1 MTGLYNCQSVSKAN
15 TWRHFAAASHRRRCL
30 CLHLLW
36 PRCSHWC
43 FILSSAFMVYGERGD
58 MRQASSPP
66 PAGLETGFLFLFL
79 GAEWRHIKVSRS
91 TTLTQQKRE
100 PQRECVFEK
109 SLSVRLW
116 LHIPTFSPQRNTF
129 FVFFFCLLIFAIFSH
144 DFITN
149 WKKKKKK
156 RQKCR

>member
-1 MTGLYNCQSVSKAN
+1 M
-15 TWRHFAAASHRRRCL
+15 
-30 CLHLLW
+30 
-36 PRCSHWC
+36 
-43 FILSSAFMVYGERGD
+43 
-58 MRQASSPP
+58 
-66 PAGLETGFLFLFL
+66 
-79 GAEWRHIKVSRS
+79 SRS

-156 RQKCR
+156 ETEMQVVLRDVLRHQLTSVLL

>member
-1 MTGLYNCQSVSKAN
+1 MESEVTCDK
-15 TWRHFAAASHRRRCL
+15 
-30 CLHLLW
+30 
-36 PRCSHWC
+36 PP
-43 FILSSAFMVYGERGD
+43 
-58 MRQASSPP
+58 PP

-91 TTLTQQKRE
+91 TTLTQQKRV

-156 RQKCR
+156 ETEMQVVKVLRDVLRHQLTSVLL

>member
-1 MTGLYNCQSVSKAN
+1 MESEVTCDK
-15 TWRHFAAASHRRRCL
+15 
-30 CLHLLW
+30 
-36 PRCSHWC
+36 PP
-43 FILSSAFMVYGERGD
+43 
-58 MRQASSPP
+58 PP

-156 RQKCR
+156 ETEMQVVKVLRDVLRHQLTSVLL

>member
-1 MTGLYNCQSVSKAN
+1 MESEVTCDK
-15 TWRHFAAASHRRRCL
+15 
-30 CLHLLW
+30 
-36 PRCSHWC
+36 PP
-43 FILSSAFMVYGERGD
+43 
-58 MRQASSPP
+58 PP

-116 LHIPTFSPQRNTF
+116 MHIPTFSPQRNTF

-149 WKKKKKK
+149 WKKKKKTEMQVVK
-156 RQKCR
+156 VLRDVLRHQLTSVL

>member
-1 MTGLYNCQSVSKAN
+1 
-15 TWRHFAAASHRRRCL
+15 
-30 CLHLLW
+30 
-36 PRCSHWC
+36 
-43 FILSSAFMVYGERGD
+43 MVYGERGD

-66 PAGLETGFLFLFL
+66 TGLETGFLFLFL

-91 TTLTQQKRE
+91 TTLTQQKRV

-156 RQKCR
+156 RDRNAGSKSAARCPQTPADLCALIKIVHCFSTNACPSGGPLNK

>member
-1 MTGLYNCQSVSKAN
+1 MESEVTCDK
-15 TWRHFAAASHRRRCL
+15 
-30 CLHLLW
+30 
-36 PRCSHWC
+36 PP
-43 FILSSAFMVYGERGD
+43 
-58 MRQASSPP
+58 PP

-156 RQKCR
+156 ETEMQVVKVLRDVLRHQLTSVL